1 MGENT
6 TRRSYRTVT
15 LLEKDVCVNGHDITD
30 KDKMVRINTNK
41 RTGKVTYYCRACQAY
56 AVARH
61 YGSEY
66 RGIYATPKKPV
77 TLEDTLRNKIAERI
91 EMASEDNLL
100 EVMLLLNKIV
110 PITEEEN

>member
-1 MGENT
+1 MGE
-6 TRRSYRTVT
+6 TRSRYAVT
-15 LLEKDVCVNGHDITD
+15 LMDKDVCVNGHDITD
-30 KDKMVRINTNK
+30 KDKMVSVRVNRN
-41 RTGKVTYYCRACQAY
+41 GKTTYACRACQAY

-61 YGSEY
+61 HGSEY

-77 TLEDTLRNKIAERI
+77 TLEDTLRDKIAKRI

-110 PITEEEN
+110 PTVEETNE